1 MTFTRTSFAA
11 LAVAAVLSAG
21 CYDDPLADGRGEA
34 TTIQTNRVET
44 NLTVNKQFTITAKL
58 LDDQF
63 TPLPMALSGSA
74 GSNLRL
80 DSTVY
85 VTELRETRFFVT
97 PTAMLANAPTT
108 LTITGAG
115 LSKTVEVFAFPRTI
129 ESDVPAELQSGETF
143 SPTVIGFDELD
154 GSLGSV
160 AFIVESDDESV
171 VEVGEGGMLIA
182 KGVGLANLTFTGPG
196 GGIHQEIIVNVVPG
210 AFAGG
215 VANTT
220 YLGMQAIRITAGSV
234 AFDAD
239 TDVTFPGTEGDI
251 YVVSSSAS
259 EIVAVVPF
267 GTPAGQGT
275 FIVHGVGA
283 SQLALE
289 GTFTVAAVVTDPS
302 EPAND
307 APGAGPTMTNSSVLI
322 GQVGPADVDDFFLVQ
337 ITEPGVYDV
346 TLEWADGA
354 DIDMF
359 IIDPNNF
366 ALCSGDVL
374 GCGMATG
381 DNPETGE
388 GDFAVETYIG
398 YVNLWTADG
407 TSDYRLTVTKRDE

>member
-44 NLTVNKQFTITAKL
+44 NLTVNRQFTVTARL
-58 LDDQF
+58 LDNQF

-97 PTAMLANAPTT
+97 PTAMLASAPTT
-108 LTITGAG
+108 LTITGGG
-115 LSKTVEVFAFPRTI
+115 LSKTVEILAYPRSI

-143 SPTVIGFDELD
+143 SPTVIGFDDLD

-160 AFIVESDDESV
+160 SFTVVSDDESV
-171 VEVGEGGMLIA
+171 VEVGEDGTLIA

-196 GGIHQEIIVNVVPG
+196 GGIHQEVIVNVVPG
-210 AFAGG
+210 TFGG
-215 VANTT
+215 GAAATT
-220 YLGMQAIRITAGSV
+220 YLGMQALRITPGTV
-234 AFDAD
+234 AFDDD
-239 TDVTFPGTEGDI
+239 TDVTFPGTEGDV
-251 YVVSSSAS
+251 YVVSQSAN

-267 GTPAGQGT
+267 GTPAGT
-275 FIVHGVGA
+275 VSFIVHGVGE
-283 SQLALE
+283 SQLALA
-289 GTFTVAAVVTDPS
+289 GTGTIPSAAVDPW
-302 EPAND
+302 EPANNGLF
-307 APGAGPTMTNSSVLI
+307 AGATVTNSGVLV
-322 GQVGPADVDDFFLVQ
+322 GQVGPSDLDDFFLVE

-346 TLEWADGA
+346 TLEWGDGA

-359 IIDPNNF
+359 IIDPNNI
-366 ALCSGDVL
+366 ALCSGDIL
-374 GCGMATG
+374 GCGMATAAQPEVG
-381 DNPETGE
+381 DGE
-388 GDFAVETYIG
+388 FAVETYLG
-398 YVNLWTADG
+398 YVNLYAADG
-407 TSDYRLTVTKRDE
+407 TTDYRVTITKRD